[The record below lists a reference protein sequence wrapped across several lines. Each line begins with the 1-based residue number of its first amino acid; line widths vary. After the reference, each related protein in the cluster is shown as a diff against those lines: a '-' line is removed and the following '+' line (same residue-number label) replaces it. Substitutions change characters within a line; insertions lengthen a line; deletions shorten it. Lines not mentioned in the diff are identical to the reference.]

1 MPAQE
6 IKSLLAPVENVVFA
20 YLFGSYADGTFSQ
33 ESDVDVAVYLDDTS
47 LDAQL
52 SLRHSIEKTL
62 RKKVDLLI
70 LNQTRNIY
78 LLENILDHGIPVK
91 DHPKRLDFEV
101 RKQHEILDFKQF
113 KRYIDAA

>member
-6 IKSLLAPVENVVFA
+6 IKSLLAPVDNVVFA

-52 SLRHSIEKTL
+52 SLRHRIEKAL
-62 RKKVDLLI
+62 GKKVDLVI
-70 LNQTRNIY
+70 LNRIRNIY
-78 LLENILDHGIPVK
+78 LLENILDNGIPVK